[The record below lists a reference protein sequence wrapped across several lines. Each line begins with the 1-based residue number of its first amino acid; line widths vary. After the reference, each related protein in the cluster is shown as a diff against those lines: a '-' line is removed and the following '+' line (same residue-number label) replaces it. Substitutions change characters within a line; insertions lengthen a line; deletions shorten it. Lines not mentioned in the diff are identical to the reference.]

1 MADNLLDY
9 ISSLHDEGLN
19 DEQIFRLA
27 QIWKKENPQ
36 PEVKEVEEV
45 VETSE
50 PQKKYFT
57 TIDYSKLNL
66 SNSFNPIDTS
76 LSAIQ
81 NKVNFTERQLLN
93 SQKEQEGEP
102 VELEEIELVAN
113 NPYNPV
119 EMGEHLG
126 IDVWTNLNDKNDRS
140 GLNKLN
146 AWAQD
151 NNTYTQDLGG
161 PNENTYDLD
170 KPIVLGGNEVAI
182 DDYLND
188 QLKSPAHWAMAEGQN
203 NQTTWLF
210 TNDPTAQQ
218 KIKNK
223 YFSGLGEDEKGYG
236 PDIFKGIAPVN
247 LPDLQGRRIF
257 AGMQEVKDQWNWEY
271 DKIFDWGEKY
281 LDEDELEFKNL
292 NTLASKIKEEDADID
307 SLIPQIED
315 IISKYEPPAEIDRGA
330 KNEALEEFK
339 LLVKQARETK
349 DYSKVIEY
357 IAKKENYG
365 TKLYDTTTGEV
376 IGIDKATTK
385 DLENYEKSE
394 ELAITTEYEDLE
406 LGLESQYYK
415 LLTLSKDVRELNNK
429 FGKGRTGFT
438 GMGDSMIVPGV
449 IRDEDNNIVGY
460 FILVKA
466 VLIHLMKLKNFLKV
480 TLIGIQVILISCIQ
494 LVT

>member
-36 PEVKEVEEV
+36 PEVEEVEEV
-45 VETSE
+45 VETSG
-50 PQKKYFT
+50 PQQKFFT
-57 TIDYSKLNL
+57 TIDYSQLNL
-66 SNSFNPIDTS
+66 SNSFNPIDIS

-81 NKVNFTERQLLN
+81 DRVNFTERQLLN
-93 SQKEQEGEP
+93 NQKEQEGEQ

-126 IDVWTNLNDKNDRS
+126 IDVWTNLNDKYDIY
-140 GLNKLN
+140 GLKKLGS
-146 AWAQD
+146 WAKN

-161 PNENTYDLD
+161 PNENTYDLNE
-170 KPIVLGGNEVAI
+170 PIVLGGNEVAI

-188 QLKSPAHWAMAEGQN
+188 QLKEPAHWAMGENMN
-203 NQTTWLF
+203 NQTTWFF

-223 YFSGLGEDEKGYG
+223 YFNGLGEDEKGYG

-257 AGMQEVKDQWNWEY
+257 AGMQEVKNQWNWDY
-271 DKIFDWGEKY
+271 DQIFNWGERY
-281 LDEDELEFKNL
+281 LDDDELEFKRL
-292 NTLASKIKEEDADID
+292 NDLYNSMGDDNDEKKALGEKIEQLAKE
-307 SLIPQIED
+307 
-315 IISKYEPPAEIDRGA
+315 R
-330 KNEALEEFK
+330 
-339 LLVKQARETK
+339 
-349 DYSKVIEY
+349 
-357 IAKKENYG
+357 NYG

-385 DLENYEKSE
+385 DLENYQKSE

-415 LLTLSKDVRELNNK
+415 LLTLSKDVRELNNT
-429 FGKGRTGFT
+429 FGQGRTGFT
-438 GMGDSMIVPGV
+438 GMDSDFPLAIPGVVPGI

-460 FILVKA
+460 TDDFYKSQSGIYSPDEYQR
-466 VLIHLMKLKNFLKV
+466 LME
-480 TLIGIQVILISCIQ
+480 SPP
-494 LVT
+494 